1 MLFLWAEDIGRAFGR
16 IERGERAVELDP
28 ENPFQVNSESAKGIT
43 NTVMFDSEFDPH
55 PAIEQAWLVSG
66 NEGFQKKL
74 MMGNNPYSLDEYV
87 EVPDGNLW
95 DDSGLDNGRS
105 FVNGGVYGNE
115 PNPWLDFEK
124 ALESNLYEDL
134 TFGKYYHPKIKSD
147 EYIDSA
153 NDKLWHKWAYVLKS
167 PVLEFNPKDDPEDD
181 KYVYDSNKERDT
193 KWKEKLRGEPV
204 IVPKTEIDWK
214 HEDVEFTPAVPGE
227 SKNSGYGEKITRG
240 ERRRILPP
248 AYAYWVGDE
257 GVKSKYTLSNLDAKM
272 MARRVSV
279 NDDNSTY
286 KDHLRDGIT
295 VGTQP
300 NFKFSDNSKE
310 NYWPGTGGF
319 DITLDK
325 EFNGLEDRVLS
336 VGLLS
341 KLDQQNQ
348 DNEADEIAAHYHS
361 ITTNSFGVLADVR
374 NGGLKRDLSSA
385 FLNDS
390 DIGDGEWILEDE
402 HPDIEESFD
411 QSIYSHKEKLF
422 KTVPLA

>member
-1 MLFLWAEDIGRAFGR
+1 
-16 IERGERAVELDP
+16 
-28 ENPFQVNSESAKGIT
+28 
-43 NTVMFDSEFDPH
+43 
-55 PAIEQAWLVSG
+55 
-66 NEGFQKKL
+66 
-74 MMGNNPYSLDEYV
+74 
-87 EVPDGNLW
+87 
-95 DDSGLDNGRS
+95 
-105 FVNGGVYGNE
+105 
-115 PNPWLDFEK
+115 
-124 ALESNLYEDL
+124 
-134 TFGKYYHPKIKSD
+134 
-147 EYIDSA
+147 
-153 NDKLWHKWAYVLKS
+153 
-167 PVLEFNPKDDPEDD
+167 
-181 KYVYDSNKERDT
+181 
-193 KWKEKLRGEPV
+193 
-204 IVPKTEIDWK
+204 
-214 HEDVEFTPAVPGE
+214 
-227 SKNSGYGEKITRG
+227 
-240 ERRRILPP
+240 
-248 AYAYWVGDE
+248 
-257 GVKSKYTLSNLDAKM
+257 

-422 KTVPLA
+422 KTVPLHKGAGANEWSDTEETELRLEDAILRGPHWQILGAFHNFYGMNYAADSSLDEIFVDQMPRITGDNDILFDPDASFANYLDRFDNNLDQINARFNFFGAGLLRPEPENHGLQPILSEFKYSHIPTTKGDNLALAMYPSVAFWNPYSRPIEMEEIYVEIPFHQVAMHAFDPSEYDRWRKWQMFTYFYLDPIYWQPNGGGGGGGNRPIPEPPIIPPPLPPGYFVQ